1 MEDRWQTRLSAFVK
15 NTFNEVVSVFLTLF
29 KIMLPVSIVIKILQ
43 ELNFIGAIGSALSPL
58 MKLVG
63 LPGAYGLVWASSFIT
78 NMYGGIIVF
87 FSIFPGNPI
96 TSAQVTV
103 LGVMILVAHSF
114 PVELT
119 IARKAGI
126 RIRYIL
132 TFRFLNALILGWLV
146 YKIYSLFGLFEK
158 PVTLKWMPAKKAEGL
173 GVWAL
178 SELKNYIVIFLII
191 MALITIM
198 NILKKIGFIGWL
210 NDALKPVLR
219 MLGLSANAAPLTM
232 IGLTL
237 GISYGGGIIINEAKS
252 GKLNWKDILFS
263 ISLLSLCHSL
273 IEDTLL
279 MVAIGANVTGVLIMR
294 ILYAFILISLLVALV
309 PRLSDRFIRK
319 NVIVNIDKT

>member
-1 MEDRWQTRLSAFVK
+1 MEESRQAKLIKFIK

-29 KIMLPVSIVIKILQ
+29 KIMLPVSIIIKILQ
-43 ELNFIGAIGSALSPL
+43 EFDFIGSIGSAMSPL

-63 LPGAYGLVWASSFIT
+63 LPGAYGLVWASSFLT

-126 RIRYIL
+126 RIRFIL
-132 TFRFLNALILGWLV
+132 AFRFINALILGWLV
-146 YKIYSLFGLFEK
+146 YKIYSLFDLYQK
-158 PVTLKWMPAKKAEGL
+158 PVTLKWMPDKNAEGL
-173 GVWAL
+173 GAWAL
-178 SELKNYIVIFLII
+178 AELENYIVIFLII
-191 MALITIM
+191 TVLITIM
-198 NILKKIGFIGWL
+198 NILKKIGFINWL
-210 NDALKPVLR
+210 NNALKPVLR
-219 MLGLSANAAPLTM
+219 VLGLSANAAPLTM

-252 GKLNWKDILFS
+252 GKLTWKDILFS

-279 MVAIGANVTGVLIMR
+279 MVAIGASATGVLLMR
-294 ILYAFILISLLVALV
+294 IIYAFILISLLVALV
-309 PRLSDRFIRK
+309 PRLPDRFIR
-319 NVIVNIDKT
+319 NNLIVNIDKA